1 MKVDLS
7 KTLSSIISLSLSPN
21 GDYLITKMVEWASNL
36 SYISVFN
43 SLTGSMTSMI
53 TYNIATY
60 DPLINV
66 R

>member
-7 KTLSSIISLSLSPN
+7 KVFSSIISLSLSPN

-43 SLTGSMTSMI
+43 SLTGSMVSMI
-53 TYNIATY
+53 SYNIATY